1 MNFDL
6 DGLIKERIRKA
17 ADTLEAAKLLAS
29 ENHWNSVIN
38 RLYYSAFY
46 AVLALLAK
54 MDARTSTH
62 SGAKSEFYRLFI
74 KTGRIDKKYGELYT
88 DLFSKRQEGDYED
101 FLNFTQEKINPLL
114 PRVEEFLEIITNE
127 IDAIN

>member
-17 ADTLEAAKLLAS
+17 KDTLEAARLLAS
-29 ENHWNSVIN
+29 ENHWNSAIN
-38 RLYYSAFY
+38 RLYYGAFY

-54 MDARTSTH
+54 MNARTSTH

-74 KTGRIDKKYGELYT
+74 KTGKIDRKYGELYT

-101 FLNFTQEKINPLL
+101 FLNFTSEDVIPLV
-114 PRVEEFLEIITNE
+114 PRVEEFIEMIVNKIREIS
-127 IDAIN
+127 